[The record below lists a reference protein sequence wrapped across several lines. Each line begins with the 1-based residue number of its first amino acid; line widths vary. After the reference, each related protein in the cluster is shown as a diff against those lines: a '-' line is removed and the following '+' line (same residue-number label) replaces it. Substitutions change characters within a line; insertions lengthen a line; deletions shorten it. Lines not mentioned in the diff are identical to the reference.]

1 MIRGRLPI
9 GMEISEKYEPP
20 SNGRFSLY
28 GTQEDVDHI
37 SFGGHL
43 ARSCGVCMH
52 QMLNCDM
59 SPTNFA
65 SFFAILQS
73 RLSPSYRTIWICFT
87 AQSWRFGWFAIRW
100 PFKEIPSVFGCLL
113 VQNGYLQLWVPI
125 VRRRDKVRRT
135 WLGLDCVTHL
145 SRRRPSRRKAP
156 TSHGFPCA
164 RGLSLSLV
172 VRCYIGGHMHPRSMS
187 MVFLDVLCG
196 CYLFP

>member
-1 MIRGRLPI
+1 MGVLKPSCNFSTSSAYCSLRERDAISLFRQISRVSLPLEMNNFLWQMIRGRLPI

-87 AQSWRFGWFAIRW
+87 AQSWRFG
-100 PFKEIPSVFGCLL
+100 
-113 VQNGYLQLWVPI
+113 
-125 VRRRDKVRRT
+125 
-135 WLGLDCVTHL
+135 
-145 SRRRPSRRKAP
+145 
-156 TSHGFPCA
+156 
-164 RGLSLSLV
+164 
-172 VRCYIGGHMHPRSMS
+172 
-187 MVFLDVLCG
+187 
-196 CYLFP
+196 